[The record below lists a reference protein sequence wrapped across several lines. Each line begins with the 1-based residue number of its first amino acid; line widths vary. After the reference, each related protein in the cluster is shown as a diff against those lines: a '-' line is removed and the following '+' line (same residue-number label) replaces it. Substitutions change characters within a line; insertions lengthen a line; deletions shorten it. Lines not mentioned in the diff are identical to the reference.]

1 MGEESRSGAVRFH
14 SGGERDN
21 GGESGGEDVLPR
33 GVTRLHSR
41 PGGPAEVEEDK
52 ARAGARGGG
61 MLCEAASG
69 TGQHTGRLHSTLRI
83 PHGNRLMERR
93 EEGER
98 ERKEGGRREGEG
110 EREDERRGR
119 ERGEGGGER
128 GRVGGRRV
136 RAAHL

>member
-98 ERKEGGRREGEG
+98 ERERREA
-110 EREDERRGR
+110 
-119 ERGEGGGER
+119 GER
-128 GRVGGRRV
+128 GKGRGRMRGGEEREEREEENG
-136 RAAHL
+136 RG